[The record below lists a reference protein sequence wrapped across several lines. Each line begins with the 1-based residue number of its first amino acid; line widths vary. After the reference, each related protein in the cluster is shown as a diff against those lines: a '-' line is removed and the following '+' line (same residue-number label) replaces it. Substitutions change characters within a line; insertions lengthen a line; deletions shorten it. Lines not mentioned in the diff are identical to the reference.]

1 MIPLGNVV
9 VVIVGGIAEVVITI
23 LSDFVS
29 NPALLVAFT
38 VKLKVPAAVGVPEIN
53 PAEDSVNP
61 VGKLPL
67 SNDHVIG
74 VVPVAA
80 SC

>member
-1 MIPLGNVV
+1 MVGATAVALMIIDNSLLLLP
-9 VVIVGGIAEVVITI
+9 T
-23 LSDFVS
+23 
-29 NPALLVAFT
+29 LLVAFT
-38 VKLKVPAAVGVPEIN
+38 VKVKVFTIVGVPEII
-53 PAEDSVNP
+53 PSVESVNP

-67 SNDHVIG
+67 SNDHIIG